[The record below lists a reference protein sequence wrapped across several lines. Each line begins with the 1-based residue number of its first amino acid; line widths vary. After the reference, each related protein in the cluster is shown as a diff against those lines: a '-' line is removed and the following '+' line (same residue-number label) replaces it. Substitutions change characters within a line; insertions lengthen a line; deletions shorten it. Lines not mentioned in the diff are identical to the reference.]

1 MNRLLALSATL
12 ALLAPLPALAVCSA
26 EEATAKREQLA
37 AEVHQATES
46 DPQKA
51 KQVNEEL
58 KQDKLKTDAREGDD
72 ECNVTEQ
79 RKQEVDKA
87 GDKSDAKQKQ
97 E

>member
-12 ALLAPLPALAVCSA
+12 ALLAPLPALATCGA
-26 EEATAKREQLA
+26 DEATAKREQLA
-37 AEVHQATES
+37 AEVHQATDS

-58 KQDKLKTDAREGDD
+58 KQDKLKTDSREGDD
-72 ECNVTEQ
+72 ECNVTEK
-79 RKQEVDKA
+79 RKQEVEKA
-87 GDKSDAKQKQ
+87 GAESDTQQKH